1 MCEPAYNENNLNF
14 DLFFLQKLD
23 TVKEA
28 HLSYS
33 SYVCWRSVC
42 ATRAKRYL
50 SVQVSIN
57 VSIPK
62 VFQIN
67 CSIDLCYIK
76 TAISETLPLYS
87 NYVTF
92 KELQFK
98 SQTQQATKLETV
110 EPQT

>member
-1 MCEPAYNENNLNF
+1 M
-14 DLFFLQKLD
+14 
-23 TVKEA
+23 
-28 HLSYS
+28 
-33 SYVCWRSVC
+33 C

-62 VFQIN
+62 GFQIN

-87 NYVTF
+87 I
-92 KELQFK
+92 ELYDIQGAAIHITNSTSNK
-98 SQTQQATKLETV
+98 VGDGGTTDMRLLNA
-110 EPQT
+110 

>member
-14 DLFFLQKLD
+14 DLFFFLQKLD

-42 ATRAKRYL
+42 ATRAKCYL

-62 VFQIN
+62 GFQIN

-76 TAISETLPLYS
+76 TAISETLPLYILIIMK
-87 NYVTF
+87 TI
-92 KELQFK
+92 
-98 SQTQQATKLETV
+98 
-110 EPQT
+110 